1 MCGTIARASW
11 TARCCRPWQAG
22 LARRCYWEWI
32 PWIRR
37 PVWAWAP
44 GERTGIVEANPPTVA
59 ERAIDVIDLAI
70 RVGEE
75 RDRREP
81 LRPWPYRIQRV
92 TLPGQPA
99 RIIESAAPVAGQ
111 VLDLSA

>member
-1 MCGTIARASW
+1 MCGGIARASW
-11 TARCCRPWQAG
+11 AAVCCRPWSGG

-44 GERTGIVEANPPTVA
+44 GERSGVVRTDPSAKSD
-59 ERAIDVIDLAI
+59 RAVDVIDLAI

-75 RDRREP
+75 RHRREP
-81 LRPWPYRIQRV
+81 LREWPFRIQRV
-92 TLPGQPA
+92 TLPGQPVMIA
-99 RIIESAAPVAGQ
+99 ESPMPVAGL
-111 VLDLSA
+111 VLDLTA